1 MKLASRIFLVI
12 MIISAVV
19 TSIITQDTNTNLIS
33 FSSQYINYMAVY
45 RFPVILSTNYLK
57 SILKVGN
64 QTKVTQQIQAA
75 TTNFINSAKDPITKI
90 TLFDESLN
98 PYNKYYPYY
107 NYSFLANDSLTQIDL
122 FYTIGSCISS
132 LNKLP
137 VNQTS

>member
-1 MKLASRIFLVI
+1 
-12 MIISAVV
+12 MIISALV
-19 TSIITQDTNTNLIS
+19 TSILTQDTNTNLIS

-45 RFPVILSTNYLK
+45 RFPVILSTNYMK

-64 QTKVTQQIQAA
+64 QTKVTQQIQAV
-75 TTNFINSAKDPITKI
+75 TNNFINSAKDPITKV

-98 PYNKYYPYY
+98 PYNKYSPYY